1 MVEQTGKSVF
11 ESARVKMYTWDCSLD
26 TLPRAPLWSGGKMLN
41 SRIVMACC
49 HARHATGGALIDK

>member
-26 TLPRAPLWSGGKMLN
+26 TLPRAPLWSGGKN
-41 SRIVMACC
+41 A
-49 HARHATGGALIDK
+49 KF